1 MIFLQKEKFDLC
13 QMFLK
18 KAELLAL
25 SSNHHKAITYNNLA
39 CYYRR
44 IKKYR
49 SALTYLENAL
59 AIELKL
65 ESVESLADTHLN
77 LCAVL
82 SQLGRHSEALEHI
95 LMSLVMLQEEIL
107 GSDKPRNA
115 ERMPVLAIAYHNMGV
130 ELEYL
135 KRYEE
140 SINAYKKA
148 VKFGEENIGP
158 ESNLVENLKNVLSNA
173 KETIE
178 KLRQPRQK
186 K

>member
-1 MIFLQKEKFDLC
+1 
-13 QMFLK
+13 
-18 KAELLAL
+18 
-25 SSNHHKAITYNNLA
+25 
-39 CYYRR
+39 
-44 IKKYR
+44 
-49 SALTYLENAL
+49 
-59 AIELKL
+59 
-65 ESVESLADTHLN
+65 
-77 LCAVL
+77 
-82 SQLGRHSEALEHI
+82 
-95 LMSLVMLQEEIL
+95 MSIVMLQEEIL
-107 GSDKPRNA
+107 GSDKPKNA

-178 KLRQPRQK
+178 KLRKPRQRK
-186 K
+186 EATEKI